1 LEVFEQ
7 EVTEQLLKS
16 AVVHAD
22 ETGTRVNTKLHWM
35 HVASN
40 E

>member
-7 EVTEQLLKS
+7 EVTKQLLQ